1 MKESKRN
8 YVILGVA
15 IAVFV
20 LLAVFFGGKFS
31 LFTVSIN
38 SVNTVKKANLSPLQH
53 SFFDLL
59 GEGKVFEI
67 DRGKEKFDNIRV
79 TFSCYKDGK
88 PFPGVSPAHIT
99 FSVNSVLNKNL
110 HKIYTGYVISDFTI
124 SPEDTH
130 HIVRIF
136 TITGEINLSST
147 SLIPDFSEQFGGSA
161 GYSPVKGAVPLKIGV
176 STPLYIRVFSGK
188 THSVTIPDGETVSD
202 LIKNKK
208 TFYVFSVTPEK

>member
-8 YVILGVA
+8 YIILGVA

-88 PFPGVSPAHIT
+88 PFPGVSPAYLT
-99 FSVNSVLNKNL
+99 FSLKNVPGKNL
-110 HKIYTGYVISDFTI
+110 HKIYTGFAISDFTI
-124 SPEDTH
+124 SPEDMY
-130 HIVRIF
+130 HILRIF
-136 TITGEINLSST
+136 AITEKGSSSST
-147 SLIPDFSEQFGGSA
+147 SLLPDFGRQFGGSA